1 MSSPHNK
8 SAPARLS
15 PPGARH
21 RRFDLP
27 CIRSLTR
34 RDNAGIA
41 EDSFDEA
48 LLGLLI
54 DDHPGLWS
62 LAELTRSL
70 TSSAQIADGGDL
82 PTHDTEDAIER
93 LYAAGLIHRIGGFVF
108 ATGAAHT
115 AQRLAS

>member
-1 MSSPHNK
+1 MHSQPN
-8 SAPARLS
+8 PA
-15 PPGARH
+15 G
-21 RRFDLP
+21 
-27 CIRSLTR
+27 T
-34 RDNAGIA
+34 AGTA

-62 LAELTRSL
+62 LDELTRSL
-70 TSSAQIADGGDL
+70 TSSAQIANGDDL

-108 ATGAAHT
+108 ATRAAHT
-115 AQRLAS
+115 AQRLAN